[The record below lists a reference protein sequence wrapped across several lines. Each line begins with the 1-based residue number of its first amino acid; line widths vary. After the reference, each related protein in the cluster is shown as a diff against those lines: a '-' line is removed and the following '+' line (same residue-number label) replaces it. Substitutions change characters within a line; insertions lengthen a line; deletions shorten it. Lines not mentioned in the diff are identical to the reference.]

1 MKKHRLLLSCCLAG
15 YGLVWLPAAYAE
27 IAVIVNPANTS
38 TTQAADVQRIFLG
51 KSKSFPGGGEAMP
64 FNLKDGNASRGVF
77 DQGILNKN
85 ASQVKAYWSQLVF
98 TGKGSPPKD
107 AADDEEMKKW
117 VAANA
122 NAIGYIDAGKVDGS
136 VKVLFKQ

>member
-1 MKKHRLLLSCCLAG
+1 MKMYRVLLSCCLA
-15 YGLVWLPAAYAE
+15 WIAPAFAE
-27 IAVIVNPANTS
+27 IAVIVHPSNTS
-38 TTQAADVQRIFLG
+38 AAQAADVQRIFLG
-51 KSKSFPGGGEAMP
+51 KAKSFPGGGEATP
-64 FNLKDGNASRGVF
+64 FNLKEGNASRGVF
-77 DQGILNKN
+77 DQGVLNKN

-117 VAANA
+117 VAGNA